1 MPRKFNPKVKNI
13 GHLMAHQRHETA
25 ERLKIAQ
32 IRFAQRFGNNRQR
45 LRDAEAEVEA
55 QRVRYAAVL
64 ADYAS
69 RRRALGRR
77 ERDFEEKSRRALDG
91 ERATEKRRLLEV
103 DQVAAGLKKREED
116 VKKKEEAVLKREGDV
131 KKEEQRQR
139 KERADILGD
148 RKAKLKL
155 YEEEDELIKDKW
167 RDVDDASD
175 EVRRLQA
182 ELERQLRDTRK
193 VVVEDDEGED

>member
-13 GHLMAHQRHETA
+13 GHLMAHQRHQTA

-55 QRVRYAAVL
+55 QRVRYAATL

-69 RRRALGRR
+69 KRKALGRR
-77 ERDFEEKSRRALDG
+77 ERDFEEKCRRSLDG
-91 ERATEKRRLLEV
+91 ERGTEKRRLLEV

-116 VKKKEEAVLKREGDV
+116 VKKKEEALLKREDDV
-131 KKEEQRQR
+131 KNVERRSR
-139 KERADILGD
+139 KERADILRE
-148 RKAKLKL
+148 RKDKLKM
-155 YEEEDELIKDKW
+155 YEEEDDLIKDQW
-167 RDVDDASD
+167 REVDKAN
-175 EVRRLQA
+175 EECRRLQA
-182 ELERQLRDTRK
+182 KLEKQLRDTRK
-193 VVVEDDEGED
+193 VVVDEDEVDD